1 MSVTTS
7 TVPKSSRLSCVQVVL
22 VLCHDFSPGQGNRLV
37 TLVIFVGLGLK
48 VPIKSETSLILVPA
62 Y

>member
-1 MSVTTS
+1 VSVTTN
-7 TVPKSSRLSCVQVVL
+7 TVPKSSRLSCVVL

-37 TLVIFVGLGLK
+37 TLVTFVGLGLK